1 MFHCAQTREN
11 SLFGLE
17 VLNYVTLNFFWIFCL
32 TTLTFTLDQV
42 LLAVQDKADE
52 SNLHKSISYMTLSY
66 MTLEV
71 YRLFHC
77 GLEFFPL
84 PI

>member
-11 SLFGLE
+11 SFFGPE
-17 VLNYVTLNFFWIFCL
+17 ENVLNYDPDFFCL
-32 TTLTFTLDQV
+32 TTLTCTLDQV

-52 SNLHKSISYMTLSY
+52 SYLHKSISYMTL
-66 MTLEV
+66 EV
-71 YRLFHC
+71 YKLFHC
-77 GLEFFPL
+77 GLEFSPL